1 MMRGMMR
8 LERQLFE
15 EPSMKEPVMDLRA
28 RRIKGLQR
36 DRSEGGRNEP
46 LFIDSIL
53 NGPTLPPAG
62 SDHSKHDG
70 ALDAYSATIT
80 RVVDELAPSVV
91 NLQVMRR
98 VMGGRRVDGS
108 GSGVVITPDGYM
120 LTSAHVVHGMD
131 EGIVSFTDGREFD
144 FEIIGAD
151 ALSDLAVLRT
161 QASDL
166 VPAQLGNAGA
176 LRVGQLVVALGNPLG
191 FAGSVTAGIVSAL
204 GRSFPARSGDHIRF
218 IENVIQTDA
227 ALHPGNSGGALA
239 DGHGEVVGINTALV
253 GANAGQGL
261 GLAVPIN
268 EATRKIIAALMRDG
282 RVRRAFLGIA
292 GGPRPLPPRLSD
304 RIGRD
309 RGIEVVHVEPGGP
322 GARAGLA
329 PEDIVIEIKGEPVQG
344 MDDVQRLMD
353 MGAIGRRIP
362 VRIYRNGA
370 EHEVVVIP
378 SELRAG

>member
-98 VMGGRRVDGS
+98 VMGGRRVDGG

-131 EGIVSFTDGREFD
+131 EGIVSFTDSRCSEH
-144 FEIIGAD
+144 
-151 ALSDLAVLRT
+151 R
-161 QASDL
+161 
-166 VPAQLGNAGA
+166 
-176 LRVGQLVVALGNPLG
+176 
-191 FAGSVTAGIVSAL
+191 
-204 GRSFPARSGDHIRF
+204 
-218 IENVIQTDA
+218 
-227 ALHPGNSGGALA
+227 HPIWS
-239 DGHGEVVGINTALV
+239 
-253 GANAGQGL
+253 
-261 GLAVPIN
+261 
-268 EATRKIIAALMRDG
+268 
-282 RVRRAFLGIA
+282 
-292 GGPRPLPPRLSD
+292 LPS
-304 RIGRD
+304 
-309 RGIEVVHVEPGGP
+309 
-322 GARAGLA
+322 
-329 PEDIVIEIKGEPVQG
+329 
-344 MDDVQRLMD
+344 
-353 MGAIGRRIP
+353 
-362 VRIYRNGA
+362 
-370 EHEVVVIP
+370 
-378 SELRAG
+378 

>member
-1 MMRGMMR
+1 
-8 LERQLFE
+8 
-15 EPSMKEPVMDLRA
+15 MDLRA
-28 RRIKGLQR
+28 RRIKGPE
-36 DRSEGGRNEP
+36 RSRSHEDWDEP
-46 LFIDSIL
+46 LFVDSIL
-53 NGPTLPPAG
+53 NGPSPRPSQSKPP
-62 SDHSKHDG
+62 DDG
-70 ALDAYSATIT
+70 AALDAYSATIT
-80 RVVDELAPSVV
+80 SVVDQLAPSVV

-98 VMGGRRVDGS
+98 VMGGRRVEGG

-120 LTSAHVVHGMD
+120 LTSAHVVHGTD

-151 ALSDLAVLRT
+151 PLSDLAVLRT

-166 VPAQLGNAGA
+166 VPAQLGDAGA

-204 GRSFPARSGDHIRF
+204 GRSFPARAGDHIRF

-239 DGHGEVVGINTALV
+239 DGRGEVVGINTALV

-268 EATRKIIAALMRDG
+268 DVTRKIIAALMRDG

-309 RGIEVVHVEPGGP
+309 RGIEVVHVEPEGP
-322 GARAGLA
+322 AARAGLA
-329 PEDIVIEIKGEPVQG
+329 PEDIILDIKGEPVQG

-353 MGAIGRRIP
+353 IGAIGRKIP
-362 VRIYRNGA
+362 VRVYRNGA
-370 EHEVVVIP
+370 EQEFEVIP